1 MNSFKTLVAI
11 VVFAASSLAM
21 AESGGDRT
29 FAKMEKIRQS
39 FVENSLVNKEQK
51 ASSPVEESDLKGNE
65 HSKC

>member
-51 ASSPVEESDLKGNE
+51 ASSPVAESDLKGNE